1 VIVRILGEGQF
12 RLADGVFS
20 QANSID
26 DRLQAAV
33 DSDDA
38 AAFADAL
45 ADLVALITTNGTPVP
60 ADELIGSDA
69 IVPGPDTTLE
79 EVRSLLGDEGL
90 IPA

>member
-1 VIVRILGEGQF
+1 MIVRVLGEGQF

-33 DSDDA
+33 ESDDA
-38 AAFADAL
+38 EGFSSAL
-45 ADLVALITTNGTPVP
+45 ADLIAFITSNGTPVP

-69 IVPGPDTTLE
+69 IVPAPDTTLE

-90 IPA
+90 IPD